1 MALIHCNFFSEILGM
16 STAMDVI
23 LPQAPAGQIGMEGH
37 VCDTLAPCL
46 YLLHGLSDDETI
58 WQRRTSIERY
68 VSSLGWAVVMP
79 NVHRSFYTD
88 MCHGYRY
95 WSYISEEIPRLAES
109 FFHIS
114 SRREDRY
121 VAGLSMGG
129 YGAFKLALL
138 RPDLF
143 CAAASLS
150 GALDVADRVESP
162 SEDDEVARL
171 DIPLVFGE
179 GESIRG
185 SQHDLLAAA
194 GQAVDDAAPLP
205 RLYQWCGTEDFLYED
220 NIRFRD
226 HARTLG
232 IDLTYEE
239 GPGSHEWGAWD
250 TQIQRVLMWMTAGS
264 CVAP

>member
-1 MALIHCNFFSEILGM
+1 MALIHCNFFSEVLGM
-16 STAMDVI
+16 STVMDVI
-23 LPQAPAGQIGMEGH
+23 LPQVSAGQIGMDGH
-37 VCDTLAPCL
+37 ACDAPAPCL

-68 VSSLGWAVVMP
+68 VSALGWAVVMP

-88 MCHGYRY
+88 MHHGYRY
-95 WSYISEEIPRLAES
+95 WTYISEEIPRLAES
-109 FFHIS
+109 FFRIS
-114 SRREDRY
+114 NRREDRY

-129 YGAFKLALL
+129 YGAFKLALR

-150 GALDVADRVESP
+150 GALDVADRIEFP
-162 SEDDEVARL
+162 SEDDEVARE
-171 DIPLVFGE
+171 DIPLVFGDE
-179 GESIRG
+179 ASIRG
-185 SQHDLLAAA
+185 TQHDLLAVAER
-194 GQAVDDAAPLP
+194 AVADATPLP
-205 RLYQWCGTEDFLYED
+205 RLYQWCGTEDFLYRD
-220 NIRFRD
+220 NIHFRD

-239 GPGSHEWGAWD
+239 GPGSHEWGHWD
-250 TQIQRVLMWMTAGS
+250 TQIQRVLTWMTEES